1 VEKAYEIRRWKM
13 MLTISED
20 KIRVM
25 IKMASRNDIELVWIP
40 RIMECQTDEEYTSG
54 VTSEDNNVGLNAF
67 DSKPITNYYK
77 RILAGKHLNQEQIS
91 DARNRL
97 EKYAKQYASMIRKC

>member
-1 VEKAYEIRRWKM
+1 

-20 KIRVM
+20 KIRQM

-40 RIMECQTDEEYTSG
+40 RIMACQTDEEYTSG
-54 VTSEDNNVGLNAF
+54 VTSEENNIGLNAF
-67 DSKPITNYYK
+67 DSKTITNYHK
-77 RILAGKHLNQEQIS
+77 RILSGKHLTQTQVE

-97 EKYAKQYASMIRKC
+97 EKYAKQYASMICKC